1 MADSESRPAT
11 WMDPETGQFW
21 VLPRRYVPEHFV
33 RVDENE
39 VRDE

>member
-1 MADSESRPAT
+1 MGDDEKRPAT
-11 WMDPETGQFW
+11 WVDPQTGQVW

-39 VRDE
+39 ARDE